1 VDVINVSATM
11 QVNSTKVDIYKGLMW
26 LALDWRGMVK
36 GAESLGHVMTFVS
49 HLDFQIGKS
58 ILALSIKK
66 VEQ

>member
-1 VDVINVSATM
+1 MKVGDIM
-11 QVNSTKVDIYKGLMW
+11 QVNNTKVDIYEGLMW

-36 GAESLGHVMTFVS
+36 GAESLGHVMTSVS

-58 ILALSIKK
+58 NLAISIKK